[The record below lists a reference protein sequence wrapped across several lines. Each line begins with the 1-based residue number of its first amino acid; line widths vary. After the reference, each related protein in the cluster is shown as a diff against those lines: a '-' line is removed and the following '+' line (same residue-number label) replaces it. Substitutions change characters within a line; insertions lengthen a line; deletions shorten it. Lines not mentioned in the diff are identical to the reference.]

1 MILTELTGI
10 KNFSDDK
17 NLIELFQKYIEES
30 GYDLLGSGQ
39 TGVVLTHPEKN
50 EVIKF
55 WIS

>member
-39 TGVVLTHPEKN
+39 TGVV
-50 EVIKF
+50 
-55 WIS
+55 